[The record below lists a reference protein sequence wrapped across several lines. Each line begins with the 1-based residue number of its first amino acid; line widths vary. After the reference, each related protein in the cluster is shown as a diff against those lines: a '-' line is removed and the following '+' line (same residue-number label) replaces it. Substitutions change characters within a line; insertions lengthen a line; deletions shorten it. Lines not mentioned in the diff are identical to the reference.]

1 MLVYLGLHMQPKY
14 IFNYLVIEQTLKR
27 LFAGKAGRR
36 DFFNQYINYSR
47 LTGLPAKSKPW
58 LF

>member
-27 LFAGKAGRR
+27 LFAGIAFGKPTATKEKVVRR
-36 DFFNQYINYSR
+36 EFF
-47 LTGLPAKSKPW
+47 
-58 LF
+58 